1 MALLQQFTN
10 TFYST
15 DDSKFLLPVLLM
27 LDISFLLKQCLTLKV
42 FACLECLMKLF
53 LNHFTFSHAKA
64 LLIYCWISI
73 FHCGLVLKLDQD
85 SWKLSNLWLKFERI
99 GCLWSEWTNQ
109 MRLHKDASKEKGIM
123 VLAYAVF
130 IIYGGNKAR
139 RNLHITG
146 TTTWKKKNEKMKK
159 RLIWSNKDFWVL
171 TVVKIHRSKLRVLW
185 FSRLKPILLRWIQLP
200 CNPNKKCVGYWG
212 IWLKHGFVLIFEIF
226 PLCFAYFCNMFLIL
240 KCTADGEVNL
250 EEFMKMM
257 KRTTYG
263 Y

>member
-1 MALLQQFTN
+1 
-10 TFYST
+10 
-15 DDSKFLLPVLLM
+15 M
-27 LDISFLLKQCLTLKV
+27 LNISLLLKQCLTLKV

-73 FHCGLVLKLDQD
+73 FHCGLVAKLDQD

-146 TTTWKKKNEKMKK
+146 TTTWKKKMKK
-159 RLIWSNKDFWVL
+159 WKRDWYGQTRIFGSLLFLKFIDPNWESFDFQGWNLYYYIGSNSHV
-171 TVVKIHRSKLRVLW
+171 
-185 FSRLKPILLRWIQLP
+185 IQIK
-200 CNPNKKCVGYWG
+200 NV
-212 IWLKHGFVLIFEIF
+212 FVTGE
-226 PLCFAYFCNMFLIL
+226 YDSNMGLF
-240 KCTADGEVNL
+240 
-250 EEFMKMM
+250 
-257 KRTTYG
+257 
-263 Y
+263 